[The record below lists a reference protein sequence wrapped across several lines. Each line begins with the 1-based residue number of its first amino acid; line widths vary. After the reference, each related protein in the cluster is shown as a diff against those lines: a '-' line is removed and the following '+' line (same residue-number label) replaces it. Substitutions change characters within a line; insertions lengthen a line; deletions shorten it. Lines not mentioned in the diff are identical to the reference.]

1 MERNR
6 LKHRP
11 FLKNVID
18 DLLENVQGVRLREEV
33 LPLDTYAQTEFVAG
47 RVEVSINSRISDVP
61 GVKDPGGVA
70 YVAKWHESIHVE
82 FDTNLDGARQA
93 GDQECLPGLVGE
105 APRTIACRRVE
116 GGFDDRLAMEFRAEN
131 AGLAAAIAIQ
141 DLERCEPYSEWRRL
155 LAQGGDV
162 SKPGWTL
169 LYSIAGEIGV
179 NPSALVK
186 LYGQLGVLAVLDSS
200 EGRRLI
206 ATTSLVGEEDW
217 IR

>member
-141 DLERCEPYSEWRRL
+141 DLERCEPYLEFKQVS
-155 LAQGGDV
+155 ADGGDI
-162 SKPGWTL
+162 SSPGWGL
-169 LYSIAGEIGV
+169 LYDIAEAIGV
-179 NPSALVK
+179 NISALVK
-186 LYGQLGVLAVLDSS
+186 YFSQHGVLSVIDDH
-200 EGRRLI
+200 GKRRLI
-206 ATTSLVGEEDW
+206 AATPLIGAEEW
-217 IR
+217 LR